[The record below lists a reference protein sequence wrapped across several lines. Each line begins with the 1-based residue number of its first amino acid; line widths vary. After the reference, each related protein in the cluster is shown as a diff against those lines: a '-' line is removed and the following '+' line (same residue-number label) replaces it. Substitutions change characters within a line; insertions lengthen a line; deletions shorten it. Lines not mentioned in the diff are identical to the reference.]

1 MVQSY
6 TRRPSN
12 VRTVCVLAAALLW
25 VAPAAAATG
34 NLDITKNGVV
44 ELEAGN
50 ANGSSSRMATDLAE
64 LLDDGTT
71 RRVVTVLGEGSLQNA
86 IDLIELRGIDLAFVQ
101 SDVLDEAHARNL
113 VHGVETL
120 SYVAK
125 LWNSEFHLLARRD
138 ISNVNELSAQKVNFG
153 VEGDGT
159 GITAQHLFSVIGV
172 TVQPTNDPTGIALAK
187 LIKGEIAAI
196 AFVTPKPGPVFR
208 DIDPKSG
215 LHFLSIPAKA
225 TIAAK
230 YAPAQLTA
238 KDYPGLIPDGQPV
251 DTAAIGTVLMAAN
264 LAPDSTRYHTLAN
277 LVDVF
282 FTQFPRLLEAGH
294 QAQWRDVNLAADL
307 PGWRRFPPAQQWLQ
321 RNASVAARQTSP
333 TALRVMFERFLE
345 DKLKASGSA
354 MTQQQ
359 KDDLF
364 AQFEHWQSQSS
375 QAR

>member
-1 MVQSY
+1 MVQSH
-6 TRRPSN
+6 TRRQSN
-12 VRTVCVLAAALLW
+12 GCAVCVLATALMW

-34 NLDITKNGVV
+34 NLDLTKNGVV

-71 RRVVTVLGEGSLQNA
+71 RRVVIVLGEGSLQNA
-86 IDLIELRGIDLAFVQ
+86 MDLIELRGIDLAFVQ
-101 SDVLDEAHARNL
+101 SDVLDEAHARGL

-159 GITAQHLFSVIGV
+159 GITARHLFSAIGV
-172 TVQPTNDPTGIALAK
+172 AVQPTNDPTGVALAK
-187 LIKGEIAAI
+187 LVKGEIAAI

-208 DIDPKSG
+208 DIDPQSG

-238 KDYPGLIPDGQPV
+238 KDYPGLIPDGQPI
-251 DTAAIGTVLMAAN
+251 DTAAIGTALMVAN
-264 LAPDSTRYHTLAN
+264 LAPDGTRYHTLAN

-282 FTQFPRLLEAGH
+282 FTQFPRLLEPGH
-294 QAQWRDVNLAADL
+294 QPQWRDVNLAADL
-307 PGWRRFPPAQQWLQ
+307 PGWRRFPPAQQWLE
-321 RNASVAARQTSP
+321 RNAPVAARQTSP

-364 AQFEHWQSQSS
+364 GQFEHWQSQPS